1 MNTEKKELQNLL
13 RRSLFR
19 EARNSGSNNYIP
31 KDARTK

>member
-13 RRSLFR
+13 QSILIR
-19 EARNSGSNNYIP
+19 EARNSGGNKYIP